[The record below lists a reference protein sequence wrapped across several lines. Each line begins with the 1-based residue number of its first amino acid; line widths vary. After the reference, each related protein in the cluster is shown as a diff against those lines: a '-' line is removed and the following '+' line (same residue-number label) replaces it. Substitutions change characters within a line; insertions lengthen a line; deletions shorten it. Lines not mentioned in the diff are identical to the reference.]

1 MNIKEVYEKYYH
13 LDNLISDKIWMG
25 ETIKDEILFD
35 LWGAVKAE
43 MVRRELVIDN
53 YAARFERKIKENK
66 ENE

>member
-43 MVRRELVIDN
+43 MVRRELVIEN

>member
-53 YAARFERKIKENK
+53 YAARFECKIKEKK
-66 ENE
+66 ENG